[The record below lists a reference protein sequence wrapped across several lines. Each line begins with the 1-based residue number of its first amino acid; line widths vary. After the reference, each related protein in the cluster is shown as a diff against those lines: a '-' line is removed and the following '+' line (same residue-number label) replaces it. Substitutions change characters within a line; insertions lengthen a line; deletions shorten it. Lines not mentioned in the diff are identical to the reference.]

1 MSKRIFTSLQYLSFA
16 IIIYL
21 LILLVYNNFNA
32 NLNKSI
38 SLNKSNV
45 LNNKIRQN
53 LNENINHNLENNPN
67 HNLENDVVENII
79 NENEYNIDTFRNLND
94 NIIIE
99 SDFRKIDALDK
110 IYNPLEYPYQS
121 PPYYN
126 SRMYLSN
133 VLPPSVMECGSR
145 KTPCYGG
152 SQKVIN
158 NNYPIKLVSNNNIA
172 PINIRTRG
180 PEGEP
185 QQVGT
190 LFKLTPGNKDIYP
203 LFGRKKFPN
212 DSKWEY
218 YTIIGDYGAKVPV
231 KPLRNYEEIGTN
243 DIVQLLNY
251 PGNYK
256 ATIYKREDLQYI
268 PYV

>member
-1 MSKRIFTSLQYLSFA
+1 MTKQSFTNLQYLSFGV
-16 IIIYL
+16 IVLLVTL
-21 LILLVYNNFNA
+21 LIFSNFTN
-32 NLNKSI
+32 NLNIGIQEVKT
-38 SLNKSNV
+38 
-45 LNNKIRQN
+45 NNDTV
-53 LNENINHNLENNPN
+53 EPN
-67 HNLENDVVENII
+67 SENDLSKI
-79 NENEYNIDTFRNLND
+79 NIDNFRNLND
-94 NIIIE
+94 NILIE
-99 SDFRKIDALDK
+99 SDFRKIDSLDK

-121 PPYYN
+121 HPYYN
-126 SRMYLSN
+126 DRHYPSDI
-133 VLPPSVMECGSR
+133 LPPSVIECGR
-145 KTPCYGG
+145 RNLPCYGW

-158 NNYPIKLVSNNNIA
+158 NNYPIKLVSDNNIA
-172 PINIRTRG
+172 PNNIALINMRTRG

-218 YTIIGDYGAKVPV
+218 YTIIGDYGSKVPV

-243 DIVQLLNY
+243 DIVQLFNY
-251 PGNYK
+251 PGNYR

>member
-1 MSKRIFTSLQYLSFA
+1 MTKQTFSNLQYLSFG
-16 IIIYL
+16 IIVL
-21 LILLVYNNFNA
+21 LVILLVFTNFSNN
-32 NLNKSI
+32 LTMKSKELELHINK
-38 SLNKSNV
+38 NKDNV
-45 LNNKIRQN
+45 K
-53 LNENINHNLENNPN
+53 PN
-67 HNLENDVVENII
+67 VENELS
-79 NENEYNIDTFRNLND
+79 NLTVDNFRNLND
-94 NIIIE
+94 NIIVE
-99 SDFRKIDALDK
+99 SDFRKIDSLDK

-121 PPYYN
+121 HPYYN
-126 SRMYLSN
+126 ARPYPSN
-133 VLPPSVMECGSR
+133 ILPPSVIECGR
-145 KTPCYGG
+145 RNLPCYGG

-158 NNYPIKLVSNNNIA
+158 NNYPIKLVSDNNIA
-172 PINIRTRG
+172 PKNIALINMRTRG

-203 LFGRKKFPN
+203 LFGRKRFPN

-218 YTIIGDYGAKVPV
+218 YTIIGDYGSKVPV

-243 DIVQLLNY
+243 DIVQLFNY

>member
-1 MSKRIFTSLQYLSFA
+1 MNKNLFNNLQYLSFF
-16 IIIYL
+16 IIIFLVSMLIYL
-21 LILLVYNNFNA
+21 NFN
-32 NLNKSI
+32 NYLK
-38 SLNKSNV
+38 LDHSNTSESSNNM
-45 LNNKIRQN
+45 LNNN
-53 LNENINHNLENNPN
+53 LGDNNLLNDNNLVN
-67 HNLENDVVENII
+67 DNLVVDNS
-79 NENEYNIDTFRNLND
+79 IDTFRNLND
-94 NIIIE
+94 NIIVE
-99 SDFRKIDALDK
+99 SDFRKIDSLDK

-121 PPYYN
+121 HPYYN
-126 SRMYLSN
+126 SRIYRSN
-133 VLPPSVMECGSR
+133 ILPPQVMECGR
-145 KTPCYGG
+145 RNLPCYGG
-152 SQKVIN
+152 SQKVIEN
-158 NNYPIKLVSNNNIA
+158 TYPIKLISNNNIA

-190 LFKLTPGNKDIYP
+190 LFNLSPGNKDIYP

-218 YTIIGDYGAKVPV
+218 YTIMGDYGSKIPV

-243 DIVQLLNY
+243 DIVQLFNY